1 FIDTDPALHKA
12 LKARKWAD
20 FARLYNGP
28 DYKRNLYDTKLA
40 RAYEQHANCAEASA

>member
-1 FIDTDPALHKA
+1 DTDPALHKA

-28 DYKRNLYDTKLA
+28 DYKRNLYDVKLEH
-40 RAYEQHANCAEASA
+40 AYKQHTEAHKETT